1 MNTSEDKLPPDPN
14 NKQKST
20 EDSLTSLL
28 ESLASRFLD
37 HPGFMRFGGG
47 FEILHAN
54 WPAYPTGHG
63 IKNALSVLA
72 DFPSNTEF
80 FAIDNID
87 QCTLFVAGK
96 MPKEN
101 EFDKNLFHVALWDE
115 DLRDMAQKGF
125 LFAVSVIDDRVEFHE
140 GYLSLSDLG
149 QHAILISE
157 LAYDVHPEIM
167 GLVEDFL
174 YQDRYDT
181 AIREAAVLLESRLR
195 EFSKSKSTEYGQQL
209 IDKCFGASSTLL
221 PKDYPNSSRLEIRAA
236 FRRFFKYVRNDFA
249 HNFSSV
255 SLVTTCRLLRRCSEL
270 LELLYEVKK
279 LKTQNAA

>member
-1 MNTSEDKLPPDPN
+1 MNAPEDKLPPDPN
-14 NKQKST
+14 NMQKSS
-20 EDSLTSLL
+20 EDSISRFL
-28 ESLASRFLD
+28 ESLASHFLD
-37 HPGFMRFGGG
+37 HPGFMWSGGG
-47 FEILHAN
+47 FEVLHAN

-63 IKNALSVLA
+63 IESALSVLA

-96 MPKEN
+96 MTEGN
-101 EFDKNLFHVALWDE
+101 ELDKNLFHVALWDE
-115 DLRDMAQKGF
+115 DLCEIAQKGF
-125 LFAVSVIDDRVEFHE
+125 LVAASVIDNKVEFHD
-140 GYLSLSDLG
+140 GYLSLSAIG
-149 QHAILISE
+149 HQAILINE
-157 LAYDVHPEIM
+157 LAYDVHPQIM
-167 GLVEDFL
+167 ALVEDFL

-195 EFSKSKSTEYGQQL
+195 EFSKSTEYGQKL
-209 IDKCFGASSTLL
+209 IDKSFGASSTLL
-221 PKDYPNSSRLEIRAA
+221 PKDFPNSSRLEIRAA

-270 LELLYEVKK
+270 LELLNKVKK
-279 LKTQNAA
+279 LKSQNAA